1 MNNFAPL
8 PKGETGMRFRVLAAV
23 AAFGVTA
30 TALAQSSTSPEAA
43 IKAGRSRLG
52 TGYLKPADWPDSLTL
67 LPKPPAEGSRAIK
80 RDQRLQT
87 RALAQHGKPRW
98 DIATSDADLFSPK
111 ASGAMSCAAKFEVS
125 PTATPAIDK
134 ILRGT
139 MAEFG
144 GSTAKAKNHYKRP
157 RPFMVNNQPLCT
169 PDWEKIL
176 RGDGSY
182 PSGHAAIG
190 YGWGMIMAEI
200 VPARKVQLL
209 KRGKAFAESRRYC
222 NVHWQSD
229 VEAGIAVAKVVMG
242 KLRADPKF
250 QADLAAAKAEAKAA
264 TLPASNCAAEK
275 RALATR

>member
-1 MNNFAPL
+1 MSNFAPL
-8 PKGETGMRFRVLAAV
+8 PKGETGMRFRFLAAV
-23 AAFGVTA
+23 AAIGVTA
-30 TALAQSSTSPEAA
+30 AALAQSSTSAEEV

-52 TGYLKPADWPDSLTL
+52 AGFLKPADWPDSLAL

-134 ILRGT
+134 ILRAT

-200 VPARKVQLL
+200 VPARRAQLL

-264 TLPASNCAAEK
+264 TVPASNCAAEK

>member
-1 MNNFAPL
+1 M
-8 PKGETGMRFRVLAAV
+8 GFRVLAAV
-23 AAFGVTA
+23 AAFGVAA
-30 TALAQSSTSPEAA
+30 TALAQSATSPEEA

-52 TGYLKPADWPDSLTL
+52 AGYLKPADWPDSLAL
-67 LPKPPAEGSRAIK
+67 LPKPPAEGSRALK
-80 RDQRLQT
+80 RDQRLQA
-87 RALAQHGKPRW
+87 RALAAHGKPRW
-98 DIATSDADLFSPK
+98 DRATSDADLFTPK
-111 ASGAMSCAAKFEVS
+111 VTGVMSCAAKFDVGPAS
-125 PTATPAIDK
+125 TPAIDK

-157 RPFMVNNQPLCT
+157 RPFTVNNQPLCT

-190 YGWGMIMAEI
+190 YGWGMIMADI
-200 VPARKVQLL
+200 VPARRTQLL

-250 QADLAAAKAEAKAA
+250 QADLAAAKVEAKAA
-264 TLPASNCAAEK
+264 TKPASNCAAEK
-275 RALATR
+275 AALAAR